1 MSTETTGSTRPR
13 GKHALRAALVKI
25 LEDIA
30 EHEPPSVAGNIEAML
45 STADGR
51 DMFRAMLVRVA
62 RMAARQRRA
71 RQATA
76 ARLLAEGKP
85 DRARKALRLRPPSN
99 GESHPKSKYGKWI
112 LTPGKLR
119 RKRATNGD
127 SSTNATT
134 TRART
139 PRNVIASR
147 CTDESK
153 DHADQ
158 DRMVDAIVE
167 RIVSAARRRIAE
179 LVRNSL
185 SSLGKPQQ
193 QEDDMSRTTLA
204 RAHARAHARTHAE
217 SHVSDSES
225 YDSYREESVSVSLD
239 TVPSEQEKVVET
251 PTLFGHMPTVR
262 AETPTRRAAAE
273 LVDEAVRIWNILA
286 AHRGLRRAIK
296 ITPDRR
302 KKLARALE
310 LVCECNI
317 EVWTEACRKVARS
330 AFLCGRNDRGWQAT
344 IDFMSRPTALARVLE
359 GVFDNRPTHQTGHD
373 GADVAAGAL
382 ALLAARSR
390 TAAGAPGQNTAATA
404 PGVPVGARS
413 ALAATRVAATEI
425 ARPRASEAPW
435 RRAAGE

>member
-1 MSTETTGSTRPR
+1 M
-13 GKHALRAALVKI
+13 
-25 LEDIA
+25 
-30 EHEPPSVAGNIEAML
+30 
-45 STADGR
+45 GR
-51 DMFRAMLVRVA
+51 RV
-62 RMAARQRRA
+62 ARQRRA

-85 DRARKALRLRPPSN
+85 DRAREALRLRPPSD

-119 RKRATNGD
+119 RKRATHCD

-134 TRART
+134 TRARK
-139 PRNVIASR
+139 PRNATASR
-147 CTDESK
+147 CKDEPK
-153 DHADQ
+153 GPAPQ
-158 DRMVDAIVE
+158 DRIVDAIVE
-167 RIVSAARRRIAE
+167 RIVSAARSRIAE

-193 QEDDMSRTTLA
+193 PEDHVTDTTLA
-204 RAHARAHARTHAE
+204 RARARTHAD

-262 AETPTRRAAAE
+262 AETPTRRAAAG

-286 AHRGLRRAIK
+286 AHRGLRRAVK

-317 EVWTEACRKVARS
+317 EIWTEACRKVARS

-382 ALLAARSR
+382 ALLAARAR
-390 TAAGAPGQNTAATA
+390 TAAGAPGGNTAATA

-413 ALAATRVAATEI
+413 ALGATRVAATEI
-425 ARPRASEAPW
+425 ARPRASQTPW
-435 RRAAGE
+435 RRAVGE